1 MREIF
6 NLNLGDREARKPSI
20 YYLAYGSNID
30 LDRMESRCPYA
41 RLVGTTTIPG
51 HRLLFKKSKTGSYL
65 TIEQDAN
72 SCVPAVVWMLSQYD
86 EALLNKYEGYPKYYY
101 KRYFDLPIWN
111 MKGNRMRGY
120 KKCMAYVMHE
130 NRLLGEPSLEYY
142 GLVER
147 GFQDWGFRL
156 DTLED
161 GLSASIG
168 AKKAAEYLEIL
179 HEQ

>member
-72 SCVPAVVWMLSQYD
+72 L
-86 EALLNKYEGYPKYYY
+86 
-101 KRYFDLPIWN
+101 
-111 MKGNRMRGY
+111 
-120 KKCMAYVMHE
+120 
-130 NRLLGEPSLEYY
+130 
-142 GLVER
+142 
-147 GFQDWGFRL
+147 
-156 DTLED
+156 
-161 GLSASIG
+161 
-168 AKKAAEYLEIL
+168 
-179 HEQ
+179 